1 MAVVLEYSM
10 GVIGQVR
17 KQVGVRAMQARDLDA
32 KINSF
37 LQRKEE
43 KYPNLVMSG
52 REEMRT
58 VKYAQ
63 SLRSSGQ
70 LLFSR

>member
-1 MAVVLEYSM
+1 MR
-10 GVIGQVR
+10 GKTNIRG
-17 KQVGVRAMQARDLDA
+17 KAMQAIDVDA

-43 KYPNLVMSG
+43 KFPNLSLSG
-52 REEMRT
+52 RQEMRT
-58 VKYAQ
+58 IKYAR

>member
-1 MAVVLEYSM
+1 
-10 GVIGQVR
+10 
-17 KQVGVRAMQARDLDA
+17 MQAIDVDA

-43 KYPNLVMSG
+43 KFPNLSLSG
-52 REEMRT
+52 RQEMRT
-58 VKYAQ
+58 VKYAR